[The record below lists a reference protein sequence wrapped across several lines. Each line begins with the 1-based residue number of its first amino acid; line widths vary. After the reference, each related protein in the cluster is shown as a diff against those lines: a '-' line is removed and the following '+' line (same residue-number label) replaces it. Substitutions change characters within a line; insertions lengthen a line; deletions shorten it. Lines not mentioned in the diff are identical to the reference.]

1 MIKWERRAFQ
11 KRKSVRAMTQNEVVW
26 EDNEK
31 NKEYYRVYKSF
42 SIYDGGYVSISP
54 SEVENTA
61 QSKIHVIHPI

>member
-1 MIKWERRAFQ
+1 
-11 KRKSVRAMTQNEVVW
+11 MTQNEVVW